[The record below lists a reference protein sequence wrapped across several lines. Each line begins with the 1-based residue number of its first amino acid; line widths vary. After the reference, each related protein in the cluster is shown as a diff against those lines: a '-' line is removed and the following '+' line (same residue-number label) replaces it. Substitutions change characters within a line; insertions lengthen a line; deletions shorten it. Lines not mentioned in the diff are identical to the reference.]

1 MACRRAQVVRGWDET
16 VGTMRQ
22 GEVRANNIRARARAR
37 GLEPAPDR
45 SPSFPHARRSS
56 SSSAHPTSPTAKPVP
71 LRSERCRRAASP
83 RARERRIKR
92 LASLA
97 VQQAIPPNATMVFE
111 IELLSWVDWM
121 KNYEE
126 VCRARSFNPARAS
139 STAPAPARRATL
151 TCSMRKLLRTRH
163 GRRPRPSSNGCVL
176 SPRSLPCRPHRAR
189 ARWP

>member
-22 GEVRANNIRARARAR
+22 GEVRANNIAREGWSPLLTGLLPFPTRADRRAHLPTRLRLRRSRCPSGQSAVGARA
-37 GLEPAPDR
+37 
-45 SPSFPHARRSS
+45 
-56 SSSAHPTSPTAKPVP
+56 
-71 LRSERCRRAASP
+71 